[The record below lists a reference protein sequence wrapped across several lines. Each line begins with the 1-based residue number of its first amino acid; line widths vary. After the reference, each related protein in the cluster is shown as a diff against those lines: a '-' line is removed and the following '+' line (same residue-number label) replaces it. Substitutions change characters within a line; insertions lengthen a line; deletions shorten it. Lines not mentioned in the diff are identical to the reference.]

1 MHRDVRGQHAPDG
14 GIVPRGLLRR
24 SADLRE
30 GLHTAVGHEGQQKC
44 DGDAQRLKQ
53 VIQYRSQARALALVL
68 GENPGRRLVNILVG
82 ALHNLKNSDQCSGYI
97 QSIHGGIHLAGQGGS
112 QAFQLIVQG
121 IGLAV
126 GAHSTAKVLFAHS
139 DRTGQQVAQVV
150 GQVGIDAVDQG
161 FIGESTIVAE
171 RNFA

>member
-1 MHRDVRGQHAPDG
+1 MLAGKLHQHGNGAQGIAQVVKNSFQAGLGFLALGQHPG
-14 GIVPRGLLRR
+14 G
-24 SADLRE
+24 
-30 GLHTAVGHEGQQKC
+30 
-44 DGDAQRLKQ
+44 
-53 VIQYRSQARALALVL
+53 
-68 GENPGRRLVNILVG
+68 RLVNILVG

-150 GQVGIDAVDQG
+150 GQVGIDAVDQLHW
-161 FIGESTIVAE
+161 
-171 RNFA
+171 